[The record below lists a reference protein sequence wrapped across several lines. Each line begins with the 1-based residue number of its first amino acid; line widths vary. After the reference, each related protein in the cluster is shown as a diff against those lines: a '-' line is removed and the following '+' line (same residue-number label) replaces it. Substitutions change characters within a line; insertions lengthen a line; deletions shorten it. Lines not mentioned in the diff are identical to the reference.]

1 MALDGN
7 FCRSL
12 RDGLLTSFVDAS
24 VASEQ
29 NLRAQLLAND
39 MSGSG
44 TKVISVLEQEL
55 LRCQKFDFS
64 VAFITMGGI
73 TPLLQTFKELEA
85 RGIKGRILTTN
96 YLMFTDPRALEKLAG
111 LSNIEIKFFRT
122 EEAGQTG
129 FHTKGYIFDRGRLR
143 SIIVGSSNLT
153 QTALTVNQE
162 WNARLVSAAEGEF
175 ARQIQTEFDALW
187 EHPASHALEDVLD
200 DYRIEYEQT
209 KTVRRAFFSQEPTL
223 AGGLVHH
230 EIRPNAMQKRLA
242 DNLLTLMR
250 KEEPGADITV
260 PKKGLLISATGT
272 GKTYA
277 SAFALKA
284 IQPKR
289 ALFLVHREQIA
300 RKSLESYR
308 HVMGQS
314 YTYGVFI
321 GQQQETDRDIVFA
334 TMQTMVKH
342 LNDGTFA
349 PTEFDVIVIDEVH
362 RAGAASYDRIMQH
375 FKPKL
380 WFGMTATPERPDGFD
395 VYGLFGHNILT
406 EIRLQQALAN
416 DLLCPFHYFGISGL
430 SVNDKDYETK
440 DFSKLASDD
449 RVEHILKQSAYYGYS
464 GVRLKA
470 LVFCSSNEEA
480 RLLSEKFNSRGLR
493 TVHLSG
499 SDSQSTR
506 EDTCRRLALDE
517 GDVALDYV
525 FSVDIFNEGIDIP
538 EVNQVILLRPTQ
550 SPIVFMQ
557 QIGRGL
563 RKHESKEYVVI
574 LDFIGE
580 YNNNF
585 LIPVALS
592 GDRTYNKD
600 YMRRVVSTGTQVLS
614 GPSSIH
620 FDAISRERIYK
631 AIDSARTNTMSSLRE
646 AYRLLKFKLGRIP
659 SILDF
664 DVHGLIDPM
673 KIFDA
678 CGTYY
683 DFLKKMEKDGEDF
696 GEMDAAAQKYL
707 SYLTQRLG
715 NAQRLS
721 ESVVI
726 ELILKGERDQLKA
739 AFVADFVQRFSTRPS
754 EAHIQ
759 SCERILTSDFWRTQ
773 KEKKDNADC
782 AVIEL
787 DDDGEWRA
795 ADTFVTTL
803 SANPLLTRELKDLT
817 EFIKTRYELTYK
829 GGYGNTLLKLYERYT
844 YEDVCRMLDWSRN
857 ITAQNIGG
865 YFYDKPSRTLPVF
878 VNYNK
883 DEGAIAY
890 EDHFVSENHM
900 VALSKTKRKVNS
912 SDADHIFKRTEE
924 DKDNRIYLFVRKN
937 KDDAEAKSFYFL
949 GEIDAEGEPEPVKVD
964 GGADAFEINYR
975 LRVPV
980 RNDIYTYLTS

>member
-175 ARQIQTEFDALW
+175 ARQIQTEFDVLW

-223 AGGLVHH
+223 AGELAHH

-334 TMQTMVKH
+334 TIQTMVKH
-342 LNDGTFA
+342 RNDGTFA
-349 PTEFDVIVIDEVH
+349 PTGTTTRAQIVQILYNLEGTPAVSGTTPFADLTANWYKPAILWAYQNNVV
-362 RAGAASYDRIMQH
+362 AGTS
-375 FKPKL
+375 
-380 WFGMTATPERPDGFD
+380 ATTFAPDQP
-395 VYGLFGHNILT
+395 VTREQIAVILT
-406 EIRLQQALAN
+406 QYMFHVLKMERTWTPA
-416 DLLCPFHYFGISGL
+416 DL
-430 SVNDKDYETK
+430 
-440 DFSKLASDD
+440 
-449 RVEHILKQSAYYGYS
+449 
-464 GVRLKA
+464 
-470 LVFCSSNEEA
+470 
-480 RLLSEKFNSRGLR
+480 
-493 TVHLSG
+493 
-499 SDSQSTR
+499 STFP
-506 EDTCRRLALDE
+506 D
-517 GDVALDYV
+517 
-525 FSVDIFNEGIDIP
+525 
-538 EVNQVILLRPTQ
+538 
-550 SPIVFMQ
+550 
-557 QIGRGL
+557 
-563 RKHESKEYVVI
+563 
-574 LDFIGE
+574 
-580 YNNNF
+580 
-585 LIPVALS
+585 
-592 GDRTYNKD
+592 
-600 YMRRVVSTGTQVLS
+600 GTQV
-614 GPSSIH
+614 SSWAKEAMQ
-620 FDAISRERIYK
+620 DAV
-631 AIDSARTNTMSSLRE
+631 AL
-646 AYRLLKFKLGRIP
+646 
-659 SILDF
+659 
-664 DVHGLIDPM
+664 GLINGTKAPDGKVYLDPQGSAARQQVATILM
-673 KIFDA
+673 NF
-678 CGTYY
+678 CQNV
-683 DFLKKMEKDGEDF
+683 KK
-696 GEMDAAAQKYL
+696 
-707 SYLTQRLG
+707 
-715 NAQRLS
+715 
-721 ESVVI
+721 
-726 ELILKGERDQLKA
+726 
-739 AFVADFVQRFSTRPS
+739 
-754 EAHIQ
+754 
-759 SCERILTSDFWRTQ
+759 
-773 KEKKDNADC
+773 
-782 AVIEL
+782 
-787 DDDGEWRA
+787 
-795 ADTFVTTL
+795 
-803 SANPLLTRELKDLT
+803 
-817 EFIKTRYELTYK
+817 
-829 GGYGNTLLKLYERYT
+829 
-844 YEDVCRMLDWSRN
+844 
-857 ITAQNIGG
+857 
-865 YFYDKPSRTLPVF
+865 
-878 VNYNK
+878 
-883 DEGAIAY
+883 
-890 EDHFVSENHM
+890 
-900 VALSKTKRKVNS
+900 
-912 SDADHIFKRTEE
+912 
-924 DKDNRIYLFVRKN
+924 
-937 KDDAEAKSFYFL
+937 
-949 GEIDAEGEPEPVKVD
+949 
-964 GGADAFEINYR
+964 
-975 LRVPV
+975 
-980 RNDIYTYLTS
+980 